1 MSNFP
6 TFNYKTV
13 YFFIMSLFGIVFVL
27 SLMGLIK
34 VQYPFFISFT
44 SIVNVFFGIAAWIRD
59 NDLDNSLSR
68 KRSIHGIP
76 RQDYEEYHYQKSLNL
91 IVITILTFISTLF
104 GLIVQVL

>member
-1 MSNFP
+1 MPDFP

-34 VQYPFFISFT
+34 VQYPIFITFT

-59 NDLDNSLSR
+59 NDFDNTFNR
-68 KRSIHGIP
+68 NQPYRGYTRHII
-76 RQDYEEYHYQKSLNL
+76 EEYHDKKSNNL
-91 IVITILTFISTLF
+91 SLITICTFISTLF